1 MVQEKPKTI
10 AQEMCIEKA
19 REVELMKMVVDKIFN
34 GEFATADYLK
44 ELITTLDLTT
54 KEIVYMSYM
63 FGVLSTKQNK
73 EMSNSIQ
80 SNQPSQQSTP
90 ETKQLQNQI
99 ARQQE
104 QINQLQTKDKKRWGF
119 GKTVVAYTAA
129 DIALSGLFN
138 LF

>member
-1 MVQEKPKTI
+1 MVQEKLKTI
-10 AQEMCIEKA
+10 AQEMCIEKS

-73 EMSNSIQ
+73 EIVF
-80 SNQPSQQSTP
+80 
-90 ETKQLQNQI
+90 LQWMLQDSKI
-99 ARQQE
+99 AEKLWDDQ
-104 QINQLQTKDKKRWGF
+104 W
-119 GKTVVAYTAA
+119 
-129 DIALSGLFN
+129 
-138 LF
+138 